1 MSYVP
6 YATPEDYKQYGSED
20 IPANELEKALRRAS
34 RQIDSL
40 TYNRII
46 GRGFSNMTEFQ
57 QEIVKEVCCQQ
68 AGFYYNNQDLIESA
82 LKSHSINGVS
92 MSFGSGENVKCVN
105 GVFIHSNTYALLA
118 QTGLTCRLAV

>member
-6 YATPEDYKQYGSED
+6 YATPADYEQYGSRD
-20 IPANELEKALRRAS
+20 IPADELEKALRLAS

-46 GRGFSNMTEFQ
+46 GRGFSNLTEFQ
-57 QEIVKEVCCQQ
+57 QELVKEVCCQQ
-68 AGFYYNNQDLIESA
+68 AEFYYNNQDLIESA

-92 MSFGSGENVKCVN
+92 MSFGSGENVKCLN
-105 GVFIHSNTYALLA
+105 GVFIHSNTYALLE

>member
-6 YATPEDYKQYGSED
+6 YATPADYEQYGSED
-20 IPANELEKALRRAS
+20 IPVDELEKALRRAS

-46 GRGFSNMTEFQ
+46 GWGFSNLTEFQ

-92 MSFGSGENVKCVN
+92 MSFGSGENVKCLN
-105 GVFIHSNTYALLA
+105 GVFVHSNTYALLA